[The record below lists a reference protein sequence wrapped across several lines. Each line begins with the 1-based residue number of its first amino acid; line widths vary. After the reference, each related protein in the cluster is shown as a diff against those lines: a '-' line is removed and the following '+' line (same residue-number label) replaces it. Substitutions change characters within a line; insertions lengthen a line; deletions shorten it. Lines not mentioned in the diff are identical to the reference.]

1 MATVVITQR
10 KSSAGTNRP
19 QRDTLRTLGL
29 RGIGT
34 RREHSDGPALQ
45 GMLRR
50 VAHLVTVEQGS
61 ESGAKVSDG

>member
-29 RGIGT
+29 HGVGT
-34 RREHSDGPALQ
+34 RSERSDGPALQ

-50 VAHLVTVEQGS
+50 VAHLVTIEQD
-61 ESGAKVSDG
+61 SGRDAKASDG